1 MLGGK
6 DDTLH
11 TCTLE
16 RCYPLLHI
24 QDGGSEGL
32 RWCIAV
38 APLKVIEGIQSKVYE
53 GIGL

>member
-16 RCYPLLHI
+16 RGHPLLHI

-38 APLKVIEGIQSKVYE
+38 APLKVIEGVQSKVYE

>member
-1 MLGGK
+1 MLGSK
-6 DDTLH
+6 DNTLH

-16 RCYPLLHI
+16 RGHPLLYI

-38 APLKVIEGIQSKVYE
+38 APLKVIEGIQPKVYE

>member
-16 RCYPLLHI
+16 GSHPLLHI
-24 QDGGSEGL
+24 QDWGSEG
-32 RWCIAV
+32 RGWCNAV
-38 APLKVIEGIQSKVYE
+38 ASLKVIEGIQPKVYE